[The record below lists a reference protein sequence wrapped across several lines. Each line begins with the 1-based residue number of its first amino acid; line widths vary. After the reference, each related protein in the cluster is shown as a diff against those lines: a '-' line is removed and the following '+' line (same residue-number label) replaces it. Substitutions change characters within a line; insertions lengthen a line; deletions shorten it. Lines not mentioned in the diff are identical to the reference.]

1 MESHT
6 SNNEGIKK
14 IRVCCSGSCRGFGAE
29 KIMDEIED
37 SLYNDRINGVDGK
50 IDLDYCGCR
59 GFCARSPVVEIDD
72 NNYVFDAKPET
83 IISDIRDGGE
93 DMSGQMFVVDKD
105 GDFSCKLEGDFLGD
119 L

>member
-1 MESHT
+1 MANPT
-6 SNNEGIKK
+6 SKTKK
-14 IRVCCSGSCRGFGAE
+14 IRVCCSGSCRGFGSE
-29 KIMDEIED
+29 KIMEEIED
-37 SLYNDRINGVDGK
+37 KLHDGKIDGIEEK

-72 NNYVFDAKPET
+72 DHYVFDSKPDT
-83 IISDIRDGGE
+83 IIDKIKQGGE
-93 DMSGQMFVVDKD
+93 DMSGQMFDVDRE